1 MPAAY
6 GNRPAPFAFA
16 GFDAAAPGCDGG
28 AGGVVCAFLEPTQ
41 GLVFEHGVSRTKTL
55 SLSLLPP
62 RAFCQAWLRPKEVI
76 SATAFRP

>member
-41 GLVFEHGVSRTKTL
+41 GLVFEHDVSRTKTL
-55 SLSLLPP
+55 SLSPSFLPAPSARHGSAP
-62 RAFCQAWLRPKEVI
+62 RR
-76 SATAFRP
+76 